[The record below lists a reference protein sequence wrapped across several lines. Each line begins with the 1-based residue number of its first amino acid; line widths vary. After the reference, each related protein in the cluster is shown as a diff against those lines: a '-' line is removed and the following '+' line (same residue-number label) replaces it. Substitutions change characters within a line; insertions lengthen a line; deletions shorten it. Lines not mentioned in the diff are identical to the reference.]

1 MPKDRDS
8 EFDINANVIIGGDI
22 TYSFRGSGD
31 VESSSTDA
39 DTVAP
44 TNKNVPQITIGIGS
58 YSDLEVSLGMKEDNG
73 SNNSNLNPFNSVG
86 AVGLDGLFVPY
97 TNSRNPNTPFLPHY
111 EVATSSGTGSD
122 SGIFNQSLDPFNPF
136 NSLEESG
143 KSHTTKWYESGHNI
157 SFALY
162 DNPFDSEMSGL
173 YPTGA
178 NGTREDAPID
188 FNFDKDFF
196 VRGKAEVSGVR
207 SIALRSP
214 LVLSGWGYSTSGTP
228 VPSGADAASNPVNW
242 KTGPLDVRWDDERK
256 VWSAAS
262 SVNIGIL
269 QATPNADFSSID
281 ATFNATVTRGGVGGY
296 ELNDVISGVSNVMG
310 DNGTTSDICFVYID
324 ADTDGNEIKE
334 LLRVQC

>member
-1 MPKDRDS
+1 M
-8 EFDINANVIIGGDI
+8 IGGDI
-22 TYSFRGSGD
+22 TYSFRGSGNVD
-31 VESSSTDA
+31 SSSTEA

-58 YSDLEVSLGMKEDNG
+58 YSDLEISLGMKEDNG
-73 SNNSNLNPFNSVG
+73 SNNSNLNSFNSVG

-97 TNSRNPNTPFLPHY
+97 TNSRNPSTPFLPHY
-111 EVATSSGTGSD
+111 EVATSSGTGSN

-196 VRGKAEVSGVR
+196 VRGKAEVSGIR

-214 LVLSGWGYSTSGTP
+214 LVLSGWGYSTSGTQ
-228 VPSGADAASNPVNW
+228 VPTGSDAASNPVNW

-256 VWSAAS
+256 VWSAAA
-262 SVNIGIL
+262 SVEINVGIL
-269 QATPNADFSSID
+269 QVTPDADFSSAD
-281 ATFNATVTRGGVGGY
+281 TTFNGTITRGKVAGYGEGVAITQI
-296 ELNDVISGVSNVMG
+296 DNVMQ
-310 DNGTTSDICFVYID
+310 DEGTTSDLCFVYVDID
-324 ADTDGNEIKE
+324 DDGNEIKE

>member
-228 VPSGADAASNPVNW
+228 VPSGADAAYNPVNW

-256 VWSAAS
+256 VWGSP
-262 SVNIGIL
+262 VKQNGIIRVES
-269 QATPNADFSSID
+269 TDVFSSSD
-281 ATFNATVTRGGVGGY
+281 ATFGATVIRGGVLGY
-296 ELNDVISGVSNVMG
+296 ESGDSVTGILNVFG
-310 DNGTTSDICFVYID
+310 DNGIVGTICHVYVD
-324 ADTDGNEIKE
+324 ENVKE
-334 LLRVQC
+334 LIRTEC